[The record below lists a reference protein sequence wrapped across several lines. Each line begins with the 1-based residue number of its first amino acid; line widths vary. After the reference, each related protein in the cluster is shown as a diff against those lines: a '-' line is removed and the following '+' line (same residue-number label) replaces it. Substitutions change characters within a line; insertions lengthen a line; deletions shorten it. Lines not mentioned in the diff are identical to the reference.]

1 MADLL
6 FYKGAKPF
14 SRGRIVFLTNIA
26 GTIRLQKQTN
36 EEFCFIPHN
45 IEKLTQHES

>member
-36 EEFCFIPHN
+36 KKRILFHSSQYRKIN
-45 IEKLTQHES
+45 TT